1 MKLKEIIS
9 GLDIG
14 SITGDT
20 DIEIGGI
27 EWNFYNVKPND
38 LFINPCATISET
50 VYRAIKRGAAAVIM
64 DAAFPLPVKTDVTLI
79 TVYGIGNLAEKLC
92 RKFYG
97 DLMKQMTVIGVTG
110 TKGKTTTASMIYS
123 MMKKSGL
130 NVGLQTTIGTYFGDK
145 FYPSGE
151 NHPHDFKIYSEMAA
165 AGVRFLIWE
174 VHFITVKCG
183 VAERFHF
190 DTCVYTN
197 LSPDHY
203 GEYGGK
209 IPSDPQY
216 DNFTF
221 DDYAECKARLFRLC
235 DKAIINGDNLRIYAD
250 VKKYAKHIETFG
262 LSDKCNIYAENLQQA
277 EDFGVSFEA
286 AGDISLTASIPCSGT
301 FSVYNALA
309 AISVCRQFGVK
320 NSDMQDVLEE
330 FHLSGRMEEIPFT
343 EGIYVFIDYAHNGA
357 SLENALRML
366 RSYNPKR
373 LVCLIGLGG
382 DRPLIRRTDIGHISG
397 KLADYT
403 VITSSNPR
411 NEDPMKIIGDIENAI
426 CETGGEYTVIPDRTA
441 AIEFVLSS
449 ARRGDI
455 ILLAGKGHE
464 QYTEIK
470 ENRIK
475 VSDKAVVENYIRK
488 HKSSR
493 FSQ

>member
-1 MKLKEIIS
+1 MRLKEIIS
-9 GLDIG
+9 GLDIE

-20 DIEIGGI
+20 DIEIDGI

-50 VYRAIKRGAAAVIM
+50 VYRALKRGAAAVIM
-64 DAAFPLPVKTDVTLI
+64 DAAFPLPIKTDVPVI
-79 TVYGIGNLAEKLC
+79 TVHGIGNLAERLC
-92 RKFYG
+92 QKFYG
-97 DLMKQMTVIGVTG
+97 DLMKQITVIGVTG

-123 MMKKSGL
+123 MMKKSGF

-151 NHPHDFKIYSEMAA
+151 NHPHDFKVYSEMVA
-165 AGVRFLIWE
+165 AGVRFLVWE
-174 VHFITVKCG
+174 IHFITVKYG

-197 LSPDHY
+197 LSPDHC
-203 GEYGGK
+203 GKYGGGNTL
-209 IPSDPQY
+209 DHQR
-216 DNFTF
+216 DDFTF

-235 DKAIINGDNLRIYAD
+235 DKAIINGDYPRICAD

-262 LSDKCNIYAENLQQA
+262 LSDKCNIYAKNIQQT
-277 EDFGVSFEA
+277 ESFGVFFET
-286 AGDISLTASIPCSGT
+286 AGDVSLKVAIPYSGT

-309 AISVCRQFGVK
+309 AISVCRHFGVK
-320 NSDMQDVLEE
+320 TIDMQDALEG
-330 FHLSGRMEEIPFT
+330 FYLSGRMEEVPFT
-343 EGIYVFIDYAHNGA
+343 EGIHVFIDYAHNGA
-357 SLENALRML
+357 SLENALHML
-366 RSYNPKR
+366 RSYKPKR

-382 DRPLIRRTDIGHISG
+382 DRPLVRRTDIGHISG
-397 KLADYT
+397 KMADYT

-411 NEDPMKIIGDIENAI
+411 NEDPMKIIGDIESAI
-426 CETGGEYTVIPDRTA
+426 CETGCEYTVIPDRTA

-449 ARRGDI
+449 ARLGDI

-470 ENRIK
+470 ESRIK
-475 VSDKAVVENYIRK
+475 VSDKDVVESYIRK
-488 HKSSR
+488 HIGG
-493 FSQ
+493 